1 MKNKQEN
8 MHPSMINAKID
19 ENPDIREDSIK
30 NNAFLNNPSIQI
42 LAINDL
48 FEGLISWRLWGLLGS
63 SIFTRS
69 ILADIKYG
77 CVGWDS

>member
-30 NNAFLNNPSIQI
+30 NNAFLNNPFKEYSPNNMNQFF
-42 LAINDL
+42 L
-48 FEGLISWRLWGLLGS
+48 
-63 SIFTRS
+63 
-69 ILADIKYG
+69 KM
-77 CVGWDS
+77 V